1 MLVQNTVVALWS
13 TPEDVVENLEPSERL
28 AASSMCRRVCFWP
41 VLQAEPKTSFYDCGK
56 LFGSLDIGTSAVR
69 R

>member
-28 AASSMCRRVCFWP
+28 AASSMCS
-41 VLQAEPKTSFYDCGK
+41 T
-56 LFGSLDIGTSAVR
+56 
-69 R
+69 